1 MNNNRVFTMHFGKKP
16 TSIVIGYFKKP
27 RKHRKGLI
35 GIVGSPLFSEKVP
48 LMIDPR
54 DPKDRDYDYACVSV
68 SPGGEHPRI
77 MMDREIFYGFLRGDA
92 MARFTLFHEIGH
104 YANGDLRN
112 PDFTSSSYD
121 NMRQEAIENGTVL
134 EMELKADLFAEKL
147 IGKDKSVEALTDLAS
162 ACTDEDDF
170 LTLQELLMRRDA
182 IRNRS
187 SEC

>member
-1 MNNNRVFTMHFGKKP
+1 MNNNRVFTMRFGKKP

-48 LMIDPR
+48 LMIDPG
-54 DPKDRDYDYACVSV
+54 DPEDRDYDYACVSV

-77 MMDREIFYGFLRGDA
+77 TMDREIFYGFLRGDA

-121 NMRQEAIENGTVL
+121 NMRREAIESGTVL
-134 EMELKADLFAEKL
+134 EMELRADLFAEML
-147 IGKDKSVEALTDLAS
+147 LGKAKSLEALAALAS
-162 ACTDEDDF
+162 RCTGEDDA
-170 LTLQELLMRRDA
+170 LSAQELSMRMDA
-182 IRNRS
+182 TMGR
-187 SEC
+187 

>member
-1 MNNNRVFTMHFGKKP
+1 
-16 TSIVIGYFKKP
+16 
-27 RKHRKGLI
+27 
-35 GIVGSPLFSEKVP
+35 
-48 LMIDPR
+48 
-54 DPKDRDYDYACVSV
+54 
-68 SPGGEHPRI
+68 
-77 MMDREIFYGFLRGDA
+77 
-92 MARFTLFHEIGH
+92 MARFALFHEIGH
-104 YANGDLRN
+104 YANGDLNN

-121 NMRQEAIENGTVL
+121 NMRQEAIENGMVL